1 MANSDLKFG
10 VYTEMNCMPGVD
22 TAEAVWDVMG
32 HIEQCD
38 RLGYDVYMAIEHH
51 FFPTFGQSSN
61 PLALFS
67 AAAQRTQKIRF
78 RTLCHTLPLHTP
90 TVLAGEI
97 ATADVLTGGR
107 LDLGFGRGHAW
118 LYKMAGIPYEESQP
132 RYEEAQEI
140 IMKALTEER
149 FSFHG
154 NKYVVDDVTVYPRP
168 VQAKMPVY
176 LTGTS
181 GRSFRFAAERG
192 WGISV
197 GGPAPY
203 PIFVNAM
210 KEYRDACAKAGH
222 KPIVSWIQPVH
233 IAPTENEAQAQARTA
248 APYFYH
254 QIAKPIL
261 SIDQK
266 ADRERLLAAGYGFYA
281 SDAMNRM
288 LELTYDDILAQD
300 MVWVGTPAQIA
311 NKVADFLAK
320 EELDEFA
327 IQVLPRGPQ
336 GGLTLE
342 QHRRVHEL
350 FAKEVMPA
358 FK

>member
-1 MANSDLKFG
+1 MANSKLKFG
-10 VYTEMNCMPGVD
+10 VYTEMNCMPGVSTQD
-22 TAEAVWDVMG
+22 AVWDVMG
-32 HIEQCD
+32 HIEQCEK
-38 RLGYDVYMAIEHH
+38 LGYDVYMAIEHH

-67 AAAQRTQKIRF
+67 AAAQRTRNIRF
-78 RTLCHTLPLHTP
+78 RTLCHTLPLHNP

-118 LYKMAGIPYEESQP
+118 LYKMSGIPYEESQP
-132 RYEEAQEI
+132 RYEEAQDI
-140 IMKALTEER
+140 IMKALTEES
-149 FSFHG
+149 FSHHG
-154 NKYVVDDVTVYPRP
+154 ALYTVDNVTVYPRP
-168 VQAKMPVY
+168 VQNPMPVY

-203 PIFVNAM
+203 PLFIKPMA
-210 KEYRDACAKAGH
+210 EYREACARAGT
-222 KPIVSWIQPVH
+222 KPVVSWIQPVH
-233 IAPTENEAQAQARTA
+233 IAPTENEAHEQARLA

-261 SIDQK
+261 SIDKK
-266 ADRERLLAAGYGFYA
+266 ADGDRLLAAGYGFYA
-281 SDAMNRM
+281 SDAMNQM
-288 LELTYDDILAQD
+288 LNLTYDDILAQE

-311 NKVADFLAK
+311 NRVSDFLAK

-327 IQVLPRGPQ
+327 IQVLPRGPH

-342 QHRRVHEL
+342 QHRRTQEL
-350 FAKEVMPA
+350 FATQVMPG

>member
-1 MANSDLKFG
+1 MPALRFG
-10 VYTEMNCMPGVD
+10 VYCEMQSAPDKSHPELTWEVFRLIEHAD
-22 TAEAVWDVMG
+22 T
-32 HIEQCD
+32 
-38 RLGYDVYMAIEHH
+38 LGYDVYSLIEHH
-51 FFPTFGQSSN
+51 FFPTFGISAN
-61 PLALFS
+61 PLALFT
-67 AAAQRTQKIRF
+67 AVAQRTQQIRL
-78 RTLCHTLPLHTP
+78 RTLCHTLPLHNP
-90 TVLAGEI
+90 LILAGEI
-97 ATADVLTGGR
+97 AQADILTGGR
-107 LDLGFGRGHAW
+107 LEVGVGRGHAW
-118 LYKMAGIPYEESQP
+118 LYKLAGIPYEESQP
-132 RYEEAQEI
+132 RYEEAQDI
-140 IMKALTEER
+140 IMKALTEES

-154 NKYVVDDVTVYPRP
+154 QKYTVDNVTVHPRP
-168 VQAKMPVY
+168 VQKQMPVY

-233 IAPTENEAQAQARTA
+233 IAPTEEEAQQQARTA

-261 SIDQK
+261 SVDQV
-266 ADRERLLAAGYGFYA
+266 ADRDRLLAAGYGFYA
-281 SDAMNRM
+281 SNAMNSM
-288 LELTYDDILAQD
+288 LELTYEDILAQD

-311 NKVADFLAK
+311 DKVAAFLAK

-336 GGLTLE
+336 GGITLE
-342 QHRRVHEL
+342 QHRRTHEL
-350 FAKEVMPA
+350 FAKEVMPR
-358 FK
+358 FL